1 MKSNSVNIFN
11 ASQELIAESTK
22 PARDRSK
29 TFPRRTRSL
38 LITIKIEVSQQFI
51 SALITIAKR
60 KEKEKEEKP
69 KENKPEKQFKDSNFL
84 NFYVKFYLKHMLCF
98 LKNDN

>member
-69 KENKPEKQFKDSNFL
+69 KENKPEDNLKTLIFL
-84 NFYVKFYLKHMLCF
+84 IFMFTFILNICCVF
-98 LKNDN
+98 